1 MCILISSADSQW
13 FFYNLI
19 HAYVYMSFVILRIT
33 SERTKLK
40 FRGIEKVALKY
51 FSSTFSLNKTCMNI
65 YIFELI
71 YSSYF
76 FAVSRW
82 IYCFFFLHDIFL
94 LYIFFLIL
102 FLFLPQ
108 DHNET
113 FYLYIC
119 LYHIYIFHVFY
130 FGIFPLRVTM
140 GSMNC
145 GGTSRTGGSSA
156 RSWQWSCRR
165 GKDWGVFI
173 I

>member
-82 IYCFFFLHDIFL
+82 IYWFFFLHDIFFT
-94 LYIFFLIL
+94 LYIFSYIISFSPSGSQWDFLFVYMFISHIHFPCIL
-102 FLFLPQ
+102 FWYFSPQ
-108 DHNET
+108 GHNGFDE
-113 FYLYIC
+113 LRRYIK
-119 LYHIYIFHVFY
+119 
-130 FGIFPLRVTM
+130 
-140 GSMNC
+140 N
-145 GGTSRTGGSSA
+145 GGEFCKELAVILQER
-156 RSWQWSCRR
+156 
-165 GKDWGVFI
+165 
-173 I
+173 